1 MKPPSQGKMYRT
13 PPKIIGKNPLKPCII
28 FPSHPSI
35 TVVFPAEIDTIQ
47 MSFDRWLVENDLFN
61 VPKNEDVDWQPSD
74 VTPM

>member
-1 MKPPSQGKMYRT
+1 MYICILF
-13 PPKIIGKNPLKPCII
+13 KIV

-35 TVVFPAEIDTIQ
+35 TVVFPVEINTIQ

-61 VPKNEDVDWQPSD
+61 VLKNEDVDWQPSD